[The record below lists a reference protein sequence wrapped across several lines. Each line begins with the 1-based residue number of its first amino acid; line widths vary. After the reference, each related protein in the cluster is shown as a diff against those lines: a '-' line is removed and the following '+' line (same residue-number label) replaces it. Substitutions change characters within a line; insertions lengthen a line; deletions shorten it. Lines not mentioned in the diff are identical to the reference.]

1 MKGRCLV
8 LGGGGF
14 IGAAVCRE
22 LQADGW
28 AVRVF
33 ERGTAPAGYLD
44 TSPNVEWFTGEFQD
58 AKAIRQALQG
68 IAAVVHLISTTLPK
82 TSNESPLFDVT
93 SNVGGTLQ
101 LLDAMCEAGVRRI
114 VFASSGGTVYG
125 IPQRLPITEDHP
137 TQPEVSYG
145 ISKLAIEKY
154 LYLYQRLR
162 GLQPVVLRVSNPYG
176 EGQRVE
182 TAQGAIAAFTHR
194 ALTKQ
199 PIQIWGDG
207 TVTRDY
213 LHVRDVGRAF
223 AHALR
228 FSGVGVFNI
237 SSGTGISLNGIVEE
251 LENILGRK
259 VEVEYQAGRSF
270 DVPVNI
276 LSNDHAR
283 AELDWH
289 PQFPLEE
296 GLRMT
301 VQYFKSALNKHA
313 SD

>member
-14 IGAAVCRE
+14 IGAVVSEE
-22 LQADGW
+22 LLADGW
-28 AVRVF
+28 SVRVF
-33 ERGTAPAGYLD
+33 ERHPAPDGFAER
-44 TSPNVEWFTGEFQD
+44 SPKLEWFQGDFQD
-58 AKAIRQALQG
+58 ADALTRALEG
-68 IAAVVHLISTTLPK
+68 VSAVVHLISTTLPK

-101 LLDAMCEAGVRRI
+101 LLDAMCRAGIRHI

-154 LYLYQRLR
+154 LYLYQRLH
-162 GLQPVVLRVSNPYG
+162 GLQPIILRVANPYG

-182 TAQGAIAAFTHR
+182 TAQGAIAAFAHR
-194 ALTKQ
+194 ALNRQ
-199 PIQIWGDG
+199 ALQIWGDG

-228 FSGVGVFNI
+228 YNGVGIFNI
-237 SSGTGISLNGIVEE
+237 SSGTGTSLNDLVSA
-251 LENILGRK
+251 LQTVLGRE
-259 VEVEYQAGRSF
+259 VEVEYQPGRSF

-276 LSNDHAR
+276 LCNDRAR
-283 AELDWH
+283 AELGWH
-289 PQFPLEE
+289 PQYSLEE

-301 VQYFKSALNKHA
+301 VEHIRSTLNKGIPT
-313 SD
+313 